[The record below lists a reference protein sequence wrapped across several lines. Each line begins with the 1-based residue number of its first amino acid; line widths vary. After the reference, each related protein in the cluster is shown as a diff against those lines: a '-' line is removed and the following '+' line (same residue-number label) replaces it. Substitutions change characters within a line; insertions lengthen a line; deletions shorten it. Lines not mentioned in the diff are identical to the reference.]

1 MPKIATSPANMN
13 KSQNENVKP
22 QIVTGICIKFNGT
35 VKSQY
40 AKLLILIIYPLTNLT
55 IAIITIVLTKP
66 INIIHISA
74 GKKLNNSL

>member
-1 MPKIATSPANMN
+1 MN
-13 KSQNENVKP
+13 ISQNENVKP

-40 AKLLILIIYPLTNLT
+40 AKSLIPMIYPLTNL
-55 IAIITIVLTKP
+55 IMAITTIVLTKP

-74 GKKLNNSL
+74 GRKLNNSL

>member
-1 MPKIATSPANMN
+1 MKI
-13 KSQNENVKP
+13 SQKENVKP

-40 AKLLILIIYPLTNLT
+40 ANSLILIIYPLTNL
-55 IAIITIVLTKP
+55 IMAITTIVLTKP

>member
-13 KSQNENVKP
+13 ISQNENVKP

-40 AKLLILIIYPLTNLT
+40 AKSLILIITPLQT
-55 IAIITIVLTKP
+55 
-66 INIIHISA
+66 
-74 GKKLNNSL
+74 